1 MKLPVNNI
9 KELYN
14 AIETRQSRRKYK
26 SKPIGQSQIETL
38 RKTIKALEQE
48 FPSVKIIVRPE
59 GFERIIKNI
68 FGFYG
73 LISGA
78 WSYAVVLA
86 DKSFKNYQVKAG
98 YAGEALVLTATS
110 MNIDTCWIGGF
121 YNSDKIEQELELPPN
136 HEIMSVI
143 SLGEARAKKTISEKL
158 MKKVTGSTKRKA
170 LSELCKPDFDEGWPD
185 WIKTA
190 VRAARQA
197 PSAVNR
203 QPWRF
208 QVDGDKLLL
217 YASTEKKKGQ
227 VSPYLDC
234 GIALL
239 HLELG
244 ARVSGQPV
252 EIKELTPPGVAEIS
266 PVKKGAD

>member
-1 MKLPVNNI
+1 MKLPLNNI

-26 SKPIGQSQIETL
+26 SKPIDQSQIETL
-38 RKTIKALEQE
+38 RETVKSIEE
-48 FPSVKIIVRPE
+48 EVPSAKIIIKPE

-78 WSYAVVLA
+78 WSYAVILA
-86 DKSFKNYQVKAG
+86 DQSDKNYQVQAG
-98 YAGEALVLTATS
+98 YAGELLVLKATS
-110 MNIDTCWIGGF
+110 MDIDTCWIGGF
-121 YNSDKIEQELELPPN
+121 YNTEKIEKELEMN
-136 HEIMSVI
+136 SNYEIMSVI
-143 SLGEARAKKTISEKL
+143 SLGEAKDKKTISEKL
-158 MKKVTGSTKRKA
+158 MKKVTGSTKRKN
-170 LSELCKPDFDEGWPD
+170 LSELCYPDFDEDWPG
-185 WIKTA
+185 WIKA
-190 VRAARQA
+190 AINAARQA

-208 QVDGDKLLL
+208 KVEENKILL
-217 YASTEKKKGQ
+217 YSSTEKDTGG

-239 HLELG
+239 HFELG
-244 ARVSGQPV
+244 ARNAGQ
-252 EIKELTPPGVAEIS
+252 EIEIRELTPPEIAEIT
-266 PVKKGAD
+266 PV

>member
-1 MKLPVNNI
+1 MKLALNNI
-9 KELYN
+9 NELYK

-38 RKTIKALEQE
+38 RGTINSLEQE
-48 FPSVKIIVRPE
+48 VPSVKIIIRPE

-78 WSYAVVLA
+78 WSYAVILA
-86 DKSFKNYQVKAG
+86 DKSNKNYQVQAG
-98 YAGEALVLTATS
+98 YAGELFVLKATS
-110 MNIDTCWIGGF
+110 MDIDTCWIGGF
-121 YNSDKIEQELELPPN
+121 YNADKIKEELEFPESY
-136 HEIMSVI
+136 EIMSII
-143 SLGEARAKKTISEKL
+143 SLGEAREKKTISEKL
-158 MKKVTGSTKRKA
+158 MKKVTGSGKRKS
-170 LSELCKPDFDEGWPD
+170 LTEICDPDFNEDWPY
-185 WIKTA
+185 WIKSA
-190 VRAARQA
+190 IKAARQA

-208 QVDGDKLLL
+208 KVEDDRLIIH
-217 YASTEKKKGQ
+217 ASTEEDKGG

-234 GIALL
+234 GIALS

-244 ARVSGQPV
+244 ARNAGQ
-252 EIKELTPPGVAEIS
+252 EIKLRELVPPEIAEIT
-266 PVKKGAD
+266 PV

>member
-1 MKLPVNNI
+1 MKLPLNNI

-26 SKPIGQSQIETL
+26 SKPIDQSQIETL
-38 RKTIKALEQE
+38 RETVKSIEE
-48 FPSVKIIVRPE
+48 EVPSAKIIIKPE

-78 WSYAVVLA
+78 WSYAVILA
-86 DKSFKNYQVKAG
+86 DQSDKNYQVQAG
-98 YAGEALVLTATS
+98 YAGELLVLKATS
-110 MNIDTCWIGGF
+110 MDIDTCWIGGF
-121 YNSDKIEQELELPPN
+121 YNTEKIEKELEMN
-136 HEIMSVI
+136 SNYEIMSVI
-143 SLGEARAKKTISEKL
+143 SLGEAKDKKTISEKL
-158 MKKVTGSTKRKA
+158 MKKVTGSTKRKN
-170 LSELCKPDFDEGWPD
+170 LSELCYPDFDEDWPG
-185 WIKTA
+185 WIKA
-190 VRAARQA
+190 AINAARQA

-208 QVDGDKLLL
+208 KVEENKILL
-217 YASTEKKKGQ
+217 YSSKEKDTGG

-244 ARVSGQPV
+244 ARNAGQ
-252 EIKELTPPGVAEIS
+252 EIEIRELTPPEIAEIT
-266 PVKKGAD
+266 PV